1 MQERCPG
8 NLQEDTAEEA
18 TFQTGA
24 GRWGLPEGEDVRG
37 EGRALRNYLTVG
49 KEAFSGIWW
58 DTRRYNQLF
67 KKKNKQLKK
76 IEANMNIRKNKK
88 LYEKGQVIKYGAWHK
103 SGQY

>member
-24 GRWGLPEGEDVRG
+24 GRWGTPRGGPLGRMSEGKG
-37 EGRALRNYLTVG
+37 EPRVG

-76 IEANMNIRKNKK
+76 IEANMNVRKNKK
-88 LYEKGQVIKYGAWHK
+88 LYEKSQVIKYGAWHK